1 MQKSMGA
8 LAAIVVLAGCVQQPM
23 GPTVSVMPAPNKPF
37 DVFAADQAA
46 CKQFAE
52 QQVAGGASQANT
64 QQVGTA
70 VVGTAL
76 GAGLGAAAGGG
87 QGAGVGA
94 AMGAITGTAV
104 GAGPAQQ
111 AQMSSPAKIR
121 YRLRA
126 MHVCE
131 RQSGARLPAGRR
143 AAAAAA
149 AAALDRFPKRQESPS
164 FRGEGKGA
172 FSRVSPPLTAT
183 ETGEIVSVDD
193 IALDLARHRILR
205 ARRSTRKL
213 PAADINLKHRTSISI
228 EPPNHLRRNRP
239 EEGSFS

>member
-76 GAGLGAAAGGG
+76 GAELGAAAGGG

-111 AQMSSPAKIR
+111 AQMSLQQR
-121 YRLRA
+121 Y
-126 MHVCE
+126 
-131 RQSGARLPAGRR
+131 
-143 AAAAAA
+143 
-149 AAALDRFPKRQESPS
+149 
-164 FRGEGKGA
+164 
-172 FSRVSPPLTAT
+172 
-183 ETGEIVSVDD
+183 D
-193 IALDLARHRILR
+193 IAYEQCMYARGNQVPGFQ
-205 ARRSTRKL
+205 
-213 PAADINLKHRTSISI
+213 PAVA
-228 EPPNHLRRNRP
+228 PPP
-239 EEGSFS
+239 PPPPPP